1 MKTHWPSIVAPVVAL
16 LSVPAF
22 SQIDLIAAATPIG
35 MRIVASVAL
44 IAVLFAAISAAVHHA
59 EEIAHR
65 VGEPYGTLIL
75 TIAVTVIEVALI
87 ATSMVGDH
95 PKPALARDTVFA
107 VIMIVC
113 NGLVGLCI
121 VLGGLRYREQGFRA
135 KGVAAYLIVLMPLSV
150 LTLILPNFTTPVG
163 PIYSV
168 AQLTF
173 VGIAVLALY
182 FVFLFIQTI
191 QHRDY
196 FADLSD
202 QDSPI
207 GSAAFDRRMMTNLG
221 MLLVALIA
229 VILLSKQFALL
240 AEAVTAAADAPEGM
254 VGIAVALLILMPE
267 GVAAVRAAR
276 SNRLQQSLNLALGSS
291 LATIGL
297 TIPVIAAVSIFTKQN
312 LLLGLEGKDMVL
324 LVLTLIVAA
333 LTFGTGRTN
342 ILSGFVHLVLFATYV
357 FLTLLP

>member
-1 MKTHWPSIVAPVVAL
+1 MNRRWFKIASPVIAL
-16 LSVPAF
+16 LSVLVFAQINLISPETPLAF
-22 SQIDLIAAATPIG
+22 RA
-35 MRIVASVAL
+35 VASVAL
-44 IAVLFAAISAAVHHA
+44 IAVLFAAISSAVHYA
-59 EEIAHR
+59 EGIAHR

-75 TIAVTVIEVALI
+75 TVAVTIIEVALI
-87 ATSMVGDH
+87 ATSMLGDK

-135 KGVAAYLIVLMPLSV
+135 KGVAAYLSVLLPMSV
-150 LTLILPNFTTPVG
+150 LTLILPNFTTTDGPV
-163 PIYSV
+163 YSV
-168 AQLTF
+168 AQLVF
-173 VGIAVLALY
+173 VGTAVLALY
-182 FVFLFIQTI
+182 GVFLFIQTV

-196 FADLSD
+196 FAEAAEEHTT
-202 QDSPI
+202 
-207 GSAAFDRRMMTNLG
+207 SAKLDRSMIVKLGLMT
-221 MLLVALIA
+221 VALVA

-240 AEAVTAAADAPEGM
+240 AEAVTVAAGAPEGM

-276 SNRLQQSLNLALGSS
+276 ADKLQQSLNLALGSS

-297 TIPVIAAVSIFTKQN
+297 TIPVIAALSIVADLH
-312 LLLGLEGKDMVL
+312 LLLGLDGKDMVL
-324 LVLTLIVAA
+324 LVLTMIVSA